1 MIPAV
6 AGSREGET
14 ISGKYLL
21 EQRIGSGGMGEVYRA
36 RNIAID
42 RVVAIKFLLPQH
54 AGDPN
59 ALRRFMREA
68 NTAAKV
74 RHPNVVDVLDVDK
87 DAQGVPYI
95 VQDCLRGQD
104 LEAFVE
110 SKGGQLSPMEAL
122 VVLRP
127 IASALALA
135 HDQGVVH
142 RDLKPANVL
151 LAIEHGQCI
160 PKLVDFGIS
169 VVKQGDKTVTGTI
182 TGTPAYMSP
191 EQIKA
196 PEEVGP
202 ASDVWS
208 FAVMLYELLAGR
220 LPFDGPTFPAL
231 AIEIAERDAPP
242 IESLV
247 PNIPS
252 DLAAI
257 IAQCLQKS
265 PKARFATGTALLGA
279 LDNVMAQRPSEE
291 VERPS
296 QVFRVP
302 GTFSAPHSATFD
314 QPGGPEFAPPV
325 SAAVPE
331 LGLPRARASKAQMPA
346 AVSPVPNTVA
356 GTGAAEHTIPD
367 LGVPSRRVSSAQMPA
382 ARPSTQMA
390 TAAQAPAAMAARA
403 QVQAPAAHTAPM
415 AKAPAVGPS
424 GPAHGIAMPTFDD
437 DDFDMALERG
447 GGGPASSPM
456 MPAPTSGRMSP
467 TPGRMSPTPGSSP
480 RLQLD
485 ADRASRAAQ
494 FQAPTRPSGPGSA
507 RTYTAPEETAGAKA
521 VRVLVL
527 VLSFVLGAAP
537 LLRFVHRGRGL
548 SLEQAWPAAVN
559 GTTPFAPGLVSLGA
573 LAAAIAFGYFG
584 FASIRSWGFRI
595 SAVGSVLV
603 SMLMIIAT
611 FATTTPSEVPQPA
624 EVVFLVPYV
633 LPLVPA
639 GSALAFFWLGF
650 QQWQERKGLAPLLA
664 LLGGVC
670 LYLMIKLSPFAAAL

>member
-1 MIPAV
+1 V

-21 EQRIGSGGMGEVYRA
+21 EQRVGAGGMGEVYRA

-54 AGDPN
+54 ASDPH

-95 VQDCLRGQD
+95 VQDYLRGQD

-110 SKGGQLSPMEAL
+110 SRGGQLSPMEAL

-135 HDQGVVH
+135 HEQGVVH

-151 LAIEHGQCI
+151 LAIEHGQCV

-169 VVKQGDKTVTGTI
+169 VVKQGDKTMTSSI

-191 EQIKA
+191 EQIKT
-196 PEEVGP
+196 PEDVGP
-202 ASDVWS
+202 PSDVWS

-247 PNIPS
+247 PNVPA
-252 DLAAI
+252 DLAAVI
-257 IAQCLQKS
+257 TQCLQKE
-265 PKARFATGTALLGA
+265 PKARFTTGTALLGA
-279 LDNVMAQRPSEE
+279 LDAIMAQRPSGE
-291 VERPS
+291 VARPS

-302 GTFSAPHSATFD
+302 GTFSQPNNATVD
-314 QPGGPEFAPPV
+314 QPKPPAQEPGPV
-325 SAAVPE
+325 SAVPE

-346 AVSPVPNTVA
+346 VAAIPNTVA
-356 GTGAAEHTIPD
+356 GMGAVDSTIPD
-367 LGVPSRRVSSAQMPA
+367 LGVPRRQSSAQMPA

-390 TAAQAPAAMAARA
+390 TAAQAPAALSARA
-403 QVQAPAAHTAPM
+403 QLAAPAARTAPM
-415 AKAPAVGPS
+415 APAPAAPMHGA
-424 GPAHGIAMPTFDD
+424 PAHGVAMPSFED

-447 GGGPASSPM
+447 GGGPSTPMLAAPASGHMGPASS
-456 MPAPTSGRMSP
+456 
-467 TPGRMSPTPGSSP
+467 RMSPTPGSSP

-494 FQAPTRPSGPGSA
+494 FQAPTRPSGPGSV
-507 RTYTAPEETAGAKA
+507 RTYTAPKESIGAKLS
-521 VRVLVL
+521 RVGVLLLGLV
-527 VLSFVLGAAP
+527 VGTVP

-559 GTTPFAPGLVSLGA
+559 GTTPVAPGVVALVA
-573 LAAAIAFGYFG
+573 LAATIAFGYLG
-584 FASIRSWGFRI
+584 FASIRSWGFRL
-595 SAVGSVLV
+595 SALGSVLV

-611 FATTTPSEVPQPA
+611 FATTTPSEVPQPP

-639 GSALAFFWLGF
+639 GASLAFVLLGF
-650 QQWQERKGLAPLLA
+650 QQWEDRKALAPFLA
-664 LLGGVC
+664 LLGGMC
-670 LYLMIKLSPFAAAL
+670 LYLTVKLSPFAALL